1 MDKYSR
7 SLARFLEMRVQIR
20 LGTYTTVFGTLVE
33 VNSEFLRLEN
43 SRIVDEYEES
53 DWSSKITEGDPD
65 RIAASSDGESLTV
78 GRCQARMAFYGSGA
92 ISSVFYPQ
100 ILRKTRKL

>member
-7 SLARFLEMRVQIR
+7 SLARFLEMRVQVR
-20 LGTYTTVFGTLVE
+20 LGTYTTVFGNLVE

-53 DWSSKITEGDPD
+53 D
-65 RIAASSDGESLTV
+65 
-78 GRCQARMAFYGSGA
+78 
-92 ISSVFYPQ
+92 
-100 ILRKTRKL
+100 